1 MKILPIFF
9 SLFSAVVLC
18 LPQEASAQPHDDF
31 ESHMAERLE
40 ELNSREGEFV
50 RDWEERRQ
58 NEGEHF
64 DEAMYEVEKQWMQQE
79 IALERDRIELERSFH
94 KEMRNIDQR
103 WEQLNKERQDYWINR
118 QQDDLGNR
126 RQDFEQHMEERRQN
140 EGEHFDEAMYEV
152 EKQWME
158 REIAIEERRIAID
171 KKFNRKRNELQSG
184 QGGHDPNAWQR
195 LDEEQQREF
204 EGIDRE
210 YQDLNR
216 ERDEYWQQREEEYH
230 HDNHHH
236 QEGEYDHTDG
246 PGPMGTIGPNSVQAL
261 VISNDGQTVE
271 VEIRINESDPI
282 SGWGVDMNFD
292 PDALKFK
299 GLTPGPFIQGQ
310 IPLPAVDG
318 DLLKAGGAV
327 MGRSDGFS
335 GSGVLG
341 TITFEIVGDLPT
353 SLTIQDATVRGD
365 YDEPSI
371 VSDFIEIH

>member
-18 LPQEASAQPHDDF
+18 LPNETSAQHHDDF

-40 ELNSREGEFV
+40 ELNSREGEFM

-64 DEAMYEVEKQWMQQE
+64 DEATYEVEKQWMQQE

-103 WEQLNKERQDYWINR
+103 WEQLNQERQAYWINR

-158 REIAIEERRIAID
+158 KEIAIEERRIAID
-171 KKFNRKRNELQSG
+171 EEFNKRRNELQSG

-204 EGIDRE
+204 EAIDRE
-210 YQDLNR
+210 YEDLNR
-216 ERDEYWQQREEEYH
+216 ERQDYWVNRQK
-230 HDNHHH
+230 D
-236 QEGEYDHTDG
+236 
-246 PGPMGTIGPNSVQAL
+246 
-261 VISNDGQTVE
+261 
-271 VEIRINESDPI
+271 
-282 SGWGVDMNFD
+282 
-292 PDALKFK
+292 
-299 GLTPGPFIQGQ
+299 
-310 IPLPAVDG
+310 
-318 DLLKAGGAV
+318 DLGN
-327 MGRSDGFS
+327 RRQD
-335 GSGVLG
+335 
-341 TITFEIVGDLPT
+341 FE
-353 SLTIQDATVRGD
+353 Q
-365 YDEPSI
+365 
-371 VSDFIEIH
+371 HM